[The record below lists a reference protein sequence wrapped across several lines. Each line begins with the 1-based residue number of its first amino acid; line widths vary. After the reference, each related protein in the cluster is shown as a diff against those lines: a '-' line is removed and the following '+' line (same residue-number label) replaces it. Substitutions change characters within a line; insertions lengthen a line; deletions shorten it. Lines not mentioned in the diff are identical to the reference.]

1 MEVNDLRNK
10 YSKKEKIEILKEF
23 RESNLSVIKFAKEKC
38 IPTSTI
44 FTWLK
49 REKESKQVTEE
60 ALSQKNENTLV
71 EIVVLKKNERNIK
84 EKNTESKQTLVLACN
99 GCAIQISDDFNQAT
113 LKRVLQVVQEL

>member
-1 MEVNDLRNK
+1 MRNK
-10 YSKKEKIEILKEF
+10 YSKKERLEILKEF

-60 ALSQKNENTLV
+60 ALSQKDENTLV
-71 EIVVLKKNERNIK
+71 EIVVPKKIKKIEK
-84 EKNTESKQTLVLACN
+84 EKNTESKQALVLACN
-99 GCAIQISDDFNQAT
+99 GCALQIADNFNQTT
-113 LKRVLQVVQEL
+113 LRKVLEVIKEI